1 MDTKQELSFE
11 QALEELE
18 TLVGKMETGRLPL
31 EELISGFERGNR
43 LAAFCRKKL
52 DTLERRIE
60 VLTRDDG
67 KNGEWSDFHPGTNRQ
82 ARPAPEEPQ
91 AADDGGLF

>member
-1 MDTKQELSFE
+1 MFPFLQEGTNITIAC
-11 QALEELE
+11 QI
-18 TLVGKMETGRLPL
+18 GK
-31 EELISGFERGNR
+31 SR